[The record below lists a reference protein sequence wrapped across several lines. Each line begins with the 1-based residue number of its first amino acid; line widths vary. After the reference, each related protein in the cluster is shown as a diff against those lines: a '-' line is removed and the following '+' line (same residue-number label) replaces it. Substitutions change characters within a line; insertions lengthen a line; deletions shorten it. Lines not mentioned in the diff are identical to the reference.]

1 MLVEKMALA
10 FKKNGPK
17 YLKVILKKNLF
28 EKGFFSF
35 HDTDLIKWCYKFLL
49 TRVLHFQ
56 RTDLE
61 MKSLLGPEA
70 LWQHSLG
77 VTLGKSLS

>member
-35 HDTDLIKWCYKFLL
+35 HDTDLIK
-49 TRVLHFQ
+49 
-56 RTDLE
+56 
-61 MKSLLGPEA
+61 
-70 LWQHSLG
+70 
-77 VTLGKSLS
+77 